1 MIADGSVVNVLSVDV
16 EEYFHAEEV
25 QNTSRKDQL
34 ASAASRVETQVGVV
48 LGMLARHGVKATFF
62 IVGEVAEKHPGM
74 IQEIADS
81 GHEIGCHSYSHR
93 LIYGLTPDEFRAD
106 TERAVRAIADACGK
120 TPRAY
125 RAPSYSIT
133 NASMWALEILVK
145 CGFTYDSSIYPVVH
159 DRYGVPGFGRHA
171 QVIRTPGG
179 PICEVP
185 IATVRLSTR
194 QTLPVGGGGYLRL
207 LPYCYTA
214 AGLRRIN
221 NEEHEASCIYFH
233 PWELDPDQPR
243 IARGAISRLRTYTG
257 LKGMKRKIERLL
269 TDFRFAPLTE
279 VHPVHQIGGVDPK
292 ALCGTRLADF
302 SVRP

>member
-1 MIADGSVVNVLSVDV
+1 MIAGGSVVNVLSVDV

-25 QNTSRKDQL
+25 QNTSWKDQL
-34 ASAASRVETQVGVV
+34 ASAASRVETQVRVV
-48 LGMLARHGVKATFF
+48 LGILARHGVKATFF
-62 IVGEVAEKHPGM
+62 IVGEVAEKHPGL

-93 LIYGLTPDEFRAD
+93 LIYGLTPDEFRTD
-106 TERAVRAIADACGK
+106 TERAVKAITDACGK

-133 NASMWALEILVK
+133 GASMWALEILVK

-159 DRYGVPGFGRHA
+159 DRYGIPGFGRHA
-171 QVIRTPGG
+171 QVIHTPEG

-185 IATVRLSTR
+185 IATVRLSSR
-194 QTLPVGGGGYLRL
+194 QTVPVGGGGYLRL

-221 NEEHEASCIYFH
+221 HEEHEASCIYFH

-243 IARGAISRLRTYTG
+243 LARGAIARLRTYTG
-257 LKGMKRKIERLL
+257 LKGMKGKIERLL
-269 TDFRFAPLTE
+269 TDFRFAPLTQVYPIDFQAE
-279 VHPVHQIGGVDPK
+279 QSAEGVLRSCP
-292 ALCGTRLADF
+292 GTR
-302 SVRP
+302 

>member
-1 MIADGSVVNVLSVDV
+1 
-16 EEYFHAEEV
+16 
-25 QNTSRKDQL
+25 
-34 ASAASRVETQVGVV
+34 
-48 LGMLARHGVKATFF
+48 
-62 IVGEVAEKHPGM
+62 
-74 IQEIADS
+74 
-81 GHEIGCHSYSHR
+81 
-93 LIYGLTPDEFRAD
+93 
-106 TERAVRAIADACGK
+106 
-120 TPRAY
+120 
-125 RAPSYSIT
+125 
-133 NASMWALEILVK
+133 MWALEILVQ

-171 QVIRTPGG
+171 QVIHTPGG

-194 QTLPVGGGGYLRL
+194 QTVPVGGGGYLRL

-221 NEEHEASCIYFH
+221 NEEHQASCIYFH

-269 TDFRFAPLTE
+269 RDFRFAPLSQVYPIDIQAGQSAE
-279 VHPVHQIGGVDPK
+279 GVQPS
-292 ALCGTRLADF
+292 CPCSR
-302 SVRP
+302 